1 MPYLFALPFRRTTGS
16 VRRAMLCAAVSVLA
30 AGVHAQPQAQAPAP
44 TRFEADLTGHAI
56 LPAATFVA
64 PPKDAPADF
73 AVSGRFTGP
82 GNLRNDA
89 VGSQAGMSGSGANA
103 RPTGISLP
111 FNGQPVQGF
120 SGIKPV
126 GDGSYWVLTD
136 NGFGNKR
143 NSPDAL
149 LMFHRVRPDF
159 ARGTVA
165 IERTTFLSDPQRR
178 VPFRIALEGSKERYL
193 TGADFDLESIQPVGD
208 TFWIGEEFGPYL
220 LQVDRNGQVL
230 FVTETRMDGRTL
242 RSPDHPAL
250 GVPASPTGTVKFEV
264 ARSGGYEGMAA
275 SPDGKRLYAML
286 EKPLLL
292 DDGKNEGRF
301 LRVLEFDTD
310 KRDWTGR
317 TMRYALEE
325 GATAIGDFNMI
336 DERRAL
342 VIERD
347 DGEGDPARACASGQ
361 TVPPCFH
368 NPARFKRVY
377 LVDLGNLAADGTI
390 RKIGFI
396 DLMAIRDPNKT
407 SRNNGD
413 ADVLLGATFKFP
425 FFTIE
430 NVARVDADHIIVA
443 NDNNLPFSAGRHLGR
458 ADDNE
463 FILLRVPELLRAR

>member
-1 MPYLFALPFRRTTGS
+1 MHRSSTPAPRRLH
-16 VRRAMLCAAVSVLA
+16 RLA
-30 AGVHAQPQAQAPAP
+30 AARSTTAIAKLAALTALAPSPAVQGQ
-44 TRFEADLTGHAI
+44 TRFDAELAGHAI
-56 LPAATFVA
+56 FPAATFVD
-64 PPKDAPADF
+64 PPRGAPADF
-73 AVSGRFTGP
+73 AISGRFTGP

-89 VGSQAGMSGSGANA
+89 VGSQPGMSGSGANA
-103 RPTGISLP
+103 RPTGIALP
-111 FNGQPVQGF
+111 FKGQPVQGF
-120 SGIKPV
+120 SGIKPA

-136 NGFGNKR
+136 NGFGNRR

-159 ARGTVA
+159 RGGGVKV
-165 IERTTFLSDPQRR
+165 ERTIFISDPNRI
-178 VPFRIALEGSKERYL
+178 VPFRIALEGTRERYL

-230 FVTETRMDGRTL
+230 FVTETRLDGKTL
-242 RSPDHPAL
+242 RSPDHPSL
-250 GVPASPTGTVKFEV
+250 SVPANPAQTVKFEV

-275 SPDGKRLYAML
+275 SLDGKRLYAML

-292 DDGKNEGRF
+292 EDGKNEGRF
-301 LRVLEFDTD
+301 LRVLEFDTE

-317 TMRYALEE
+317 TMRHALDE
-325 GATAIGDFNMI
+325 GATAIGDFNLI

-347 DGEGDPARACASGQ
+347 DGEGDPARACAAGQ
-361 TVPPCFH
+361 TPPACFH

-377 LVDLGNLAADGTI
+377 LVDIGDLAADGTI
-390 RKIGFI
+390 RKIAYI
-396 DLMAIRDPNKT
+396 DLLAIRDPNQR
-407 SRNNGD
+407 SRRNGD
-413 ADVLLGATFKFP
+413 ADLQLGATFKFP

-430 NVARVDADHIIVA
+430 NVARVDAEHIIVA
-443 NDNNLPFSAGRHLGR
+443 NDNNLPFSAGRFLTR

-463 FILLRVPELLRAR
+463 FILLRVPELLNAR